1 MQMTSFHS
9 YFSIIKDMRQQGKVL
24 HKLMDILF
32 IAVAGFIAGAD
43 DWEFVI
49 MFAESRI
56 EWFQKYCEMPN
67 GIPSI
72 HTFRRV
78 FRMIE
83 PKQFEKCFILW
94 VKEIAR
100 RSKGDIVAIDGKTAR
115 GAKESSE
122 DKSPIHIV
130 SAWTSQNNLF
140 LGQVKTNEKSNE
152 ITAIPELLDL
162 LMLKGSKIT
171 MDAMG
176 TQKSIARKIVK
187 DKEADYV
194 MALKQNHEILYK
206 DVEDYFEFQL
216 KEEFKDTEYQF
227 VRTTDKGHGRI
238 EVREYYLITDISWL
252 ENRKEWEAL
261 KAIGMVV
268 SKRTEKGK
276 QSIETRY
283 YLSSITNGTDFS
295 NCVRQHWGIESMHW
309 LLDVTFKEDKSRIRK
324 ENEPENVA
332 LLRKM
337 ALNVLKIDTKLDKEN
352 GVRPYSYK
360 CKRYKAALDTDYLE
374 KVMIDNILN
383 H

>member
-1 MQMTSFHS
+1 MTSFHS
-9 YFSIIKDMRQQGKVL
+9 YFSIINDMRQQGKVL

-56 EWFQKYCEMPN
+56 EWFRKYCELSN

-83 PKQFEKCFILW
+83 PKQFEKSFILW

-100 RSKGDIVAIDGKTAR
+100 RSRGDIVAIDGKTAR
-115 GAKESSE
+115 GARESSE

-140 LGQVKTNEKSNE
+140 LGQVRTNEKSNE

-162 LMLKGSKIT
+162 LMLQGSKIT
-171 MDAMG
+171 LDAMG
-176 TQKSIARKIVK
+176 TQKSIAHKIIK
-187 DKEADYV
+187 EKEADYV
-194 MALKQNHEILYK
+194 MTLKQNHEILYR
-206 DVEDYFEFQL
+206 DVEDYFKFQL
-216 KEEFKDTEYQF
+216 NEKFKDTEYQF
-227 VRTTDKGHGRI
+227 VRTAEKGHGRI
-238 EVREYYLITDISWL
+238 EVREYYLVTDISWL
-252 ENRKEWEAL
+252 ESRAEWAGL

-268 SKRTEKGK
+268 SKRTEKGN
-276 QSIETRY
+276 QSIEIRY

-295 NCVRQHWGIESMHW
+295 ECVRQHWGIESMHW
-309 LLDVTFKEDKSRIRK
+309 LLDYPRSFVIRGKVPHSR
-324 ENEPENVA
+324 
-332 LLRKM
+332 
-337 ALNVLKIDTKLDKEN
+337 
-352 GVRPYSYK
+352 SYMH
-360 CKRYKAALDTDYLE
+360 CA
-374 KVMIDNILN
+374 
-383 H
+383 